1 MLFANKLLGNV
12 SSDIHSLKQSL
23 NWSAS
28 TLLVNKLLGILFNFL
43 HSLNTFTKSVANIL
57 LENKLSSIRIET
69 DILENVRKIVNEN
82 NLVSINEF
90 INESLKFAIKNM
102 KVMEDDSDI

>member
-1 MLFANKLLGNV
+1 MEDFIVK
-12 SSDIHSLKQSL
+12 SRKKKDYTQ
-23 NWSAS
+23 
-28 TLLVNKLLGILFNFL
+28 
-43 HSLNTFTKSVANIL
+43 FTA
-57 LENKLSSIRIET
+57 RIET

>member
-1 MLFANKLLGNV
+1 MEDFIVK
-12 SSDIHSLKQSL
+12 SRKKKDYTQ
-23 NWSAS
+23 
-28 TLLVNKLLGILFNFL
+28 
-43 HSLNTFTKSVANIL
+43 FTA
-57 LENKLSSIRIET
+57 RIET
-69 DILENVRKIVNEN
+69 DVLENVRKIVNEN